1 MRIPHPT
8 NYFTLKILL
17 KNNHTVQ
24 EILAEHVL
32 STAEAYEF
40 ELVLINAFS
49 NQSIVNHLSTL
60 FRQLLVPR
68 STTRSLVSITGNFV
82 LLVRISLQDLS
93 SQLNVHLAVVIQT
106 SATNLEEDCTRA
118 GYLDFLD
125 NFSNL
130 GLNICQSILCIG
142 QISLS
147 LFKFASILV
156 DFIIQSIHIYLRYIR
171 NELLTAEGISCT
183 GTYID
188 STNSLGCR
196 QVTQVRRSQF
206 ATSLNVNIPILVDIE
221 LTLQTNRTVYIH
233 TTLLVTGRNASPRIA
248 VFSILNHT
256 ISRLGK
262 RKTRTS
268 KYGQIEH
275 TIRIV
280 TPNGIGEVIHSIQ
293 TELAYILVIAG
304 RLAHRQTIGIKGTI
318 RMLCIKVGLPQT
330 TLGTHT
336 PNRSEP
342 LTQRHCDMRSR
353 ATELA
358 FALTGIYHG
367 NTASH
372 AHKDIV
378 CGLFV
383 DVFLFCLSIYSH
395 CCTCQQ

>member
-82 LLVRISLQDLS
+82 LLVRISLQDLG

-171 NELLTAEGISCT
+171 NELLTAESISNAS
-183 GTYID
+183 TYID
-188 STNSLGCR
+188 TTYSMSSR
-196 QVTQVRRSQF
+196 QVTQIRSSQLS
-206 ATSLNVNIPILVDIE
+206 TSLNININIFAYIKF
-221 LTLQTNRTVYIH
+221 TLQTDRAIYICTTFRISCRYSCIRVTIPAILLRSYFCSLSDCNTRACKNR
-233 TTLLVTGRNASPRIA
+233 
-248 VFSILNHT
+248 
-256 ISRLGK
+256 K
-262 RKTRTS
+262 
-268 KYGQIEH
+268 
-275 TIRIV
+275 
-280 TPNGIGEVIHSIQ
+280 
-293 TELAYILVIAG
+293 
-304 RLAHRQTIGIKGTI
+304 IK
-318 RMLCIKVGLPQT
+318 
-330 TLGTHT
+330 
-336 PNRSEP
+336 
-342 LTQRHCDMRSR
+342 
-353 ATELA
+353 
-358 FALTGIYHG
+358 
-367 NTASH
+367 
-372 AHKDIV
+372 
-378 CGLFV
+378 
-383 DVFLFCLSIYSH
+383 
-395 CCTCQQ
+395 